1 MEPTALSEAL
11 QVILAS
17 IEDNPD
23 RQVIPLREALFRYS
37 AEDIFSPIAVP
48 PADNSAMDGFAV
60 CVTDVPSV
68 LRVSQRIPAGSFPEP
83 LVAGTAARIFT
94 GAQIPEGANAVVIQE
109 EVQPVDGGFIFRSV
123 SEGQNIRIRGSD
135 IARGE
140 RIIFR
145 GRCLRP
151 EDLGL
156 LASIGLSEVPVYR
169 PLTIAFFT
177 TGNELREPDAGPLN
191 PGEIYNS
198 NRFAISAQLR
208 ALGMRSLDLGNVADD
223 PCLIGDTLEKAAKEA
238 DCILTIG
245 GVSAGEEDHVRGQIE
260 SRGSLTIWKL
270 AIKPGKPMA
279 FGKLNGTPIFG
290 LPGNPVSSW
299 VTFALVVKPWLIKR
313 QGGRVGQLPRF
324 AVCAN
329 FTSAKP
335 TQREEFLRVKL
346 SGSGRSMVASLS
358 GSQSSGVLSSLSQAD
373 ALAVIP
379 PGVLVTEGDS
389 IEVIPL
395 LSLLDPNLA

>member
-17 IEDNPD
+17 IEDTPD

-37 AEDIFSPIAVP
+37 AVDVFSSIAVP

-68 LRVSQRIPAGSFPEP
+68 LQVSQRIPAGSFPEP

-109 EVQPVDGGFIFRSV
+109 EVQPVDGGFMFRSA
-123 SEGQNIRIRGSD
+123 SEGQNIRVRGSD
-135 IARGE
+135 ISCGE
-140 RIIFR
+140 RVISR

-208 ALGMRSLDLGNVADD
+208 ALGMRSLDLGNLADD
-223 PCLIGDTLEKAAKEA
+223 PCLIGDALEKVAKEA

-245 GVSAGEEDHVRGQIE
+245 GVSAGEEDHVRRQIE

-346 SGSGRSMVASLS
+346 SGSGRSMVASLT

-379 PGVLVTEGDS
+379 SGALVTEGDYV
-389 IEVIPL
+389 EVIPL
-395 LSLLDPNLA
+395 LSLLNPNFA